1 MTTSRKND
9 IAKKALMV
17 GSAVVTLTGAAALH
31 NANAATATGN
41 ATAIIL
47 APLSVTEQ
55 NALHFGSAS
64 VAAGTAGTITI
75 DTAGARTAG
84 GAGGVTLIT
93 GASNENQGVL
103 RINAPPTTIPITV
116 SVTAAAAVTH
126 TTAPV
131 NTMAV
136 GTFTL
141 LGGGVGP
148 AATITFTLTAADTQE
163 DINVGAT
170 LAVAAA
176 QVPGT
181 YQGTYTVNISY

>member
-17 GSAVVTLTGAAALH
+17 GSAVVTLTGAAALNSAH
-31 NANAATATGN
+31 AGTATGN

-64 VAAGTAGTITI
+64 VAAGTAGTVVV

-93 GASNENQGVL
+93 GAGNENQGIL
-103 RINAPPTTIPITV
+103 RINTPPTTIPITV
-116 SVTAAAAVTH
+116 SVTAAATVTH
-126 TTAPV
+126 TTAPANTMPV
-131 NTMAV
+131 NTFVLA
-136 GTFTL
+136 
-141 LGGGVGP
+141 GGGAGP

-170 LAVAAA
+170 LNVDAGE
-176 QVPGT
+176 VPGT
-181 YQGTYTVNISY
+181 YQGTYTINISY